1 MKDTTYIYFTE
12 YQKLNQS
19 SLRTKQFFPHT
30 ALFPPHSN
38 AHSSRA
44 IFAFLS
50 SSRFFFCSSLCLFFS
65 FSALPG
71 SWEGSPNKAGPWKE
85 LAYFKYQF
93 LHHDLPLWLSCPS
106 LPGLSSW

>member
-12 YQKLNQS
+12 YQSLNQS
-19 SLRTKQFFPHT
+19 SLGTTLFFPHT
-30 ALFPPHSN
+30 VLFPPHSN

-50 SSRFFFCSSLCLFFS
+50 SSHFFFCSSHCLFFS

-71 SWEGSPNKAGPWKE
+71 SW
-85 LAYFKYQF
+85 
-93 LHHDLPLWLSCPS
+93 
-106 LPGLSSW
+106 